1 MTQDEYKLF
10 TGETVTYSEEDWDIL
25 VDIASGRLASYLCLE
40 SLPSTLPNDLKLLLA
55 NFMCSVFT
63 HQGSEGSVASKSVRN
78 FSITFQSN
86 IARNAYQSIL
96 AQYPD
101 IISKYS
107 ACGESLKVESSARRC
122 HCERF

>member
-10 TGETVTYSEEDWDIL
+10 TGETVTYSEEDWGIL
-25 VDIASGRLASYLCLE
+25 VDIASGRLASYLCLAN
-40 SLPSTLPNDLKLLLA
+40 LPSTLPNDLKLLLA
-55 NFMCSVFT
+55 NFMCSVFN
-63 HQGSEGSVASKSVRN
+63 HQGNEGVVSSKSVRN
-78 FSITFQSN
+78 FTITFQSN
-86 IARNAYQSIL
+86 TTRNAFQAIL

-122 HCERF
+122 SCERF